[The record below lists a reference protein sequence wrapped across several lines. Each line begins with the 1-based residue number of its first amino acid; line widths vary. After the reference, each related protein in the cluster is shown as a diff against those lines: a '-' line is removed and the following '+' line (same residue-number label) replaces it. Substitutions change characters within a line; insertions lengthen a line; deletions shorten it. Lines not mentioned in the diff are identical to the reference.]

1 MEVVLSSHTIF
12 QMAGR
17 IGRLRVRGDEKA
29 AAALERELDALV
41 ARADRISLG
50 ITVGTL
56 TEIFRSTEP
65 A

>member
-1 MEVVLSSHTIF
+1 MEVVLSSDTLF

-17 IGRLRVRGDEKA
+17 IGRLRVRGDEK